1 MIKTVLFDLDD
12 TILDF
17 KKAESIAIRK
27 ALSEMNIKPTDSIA
41 EIYSEINKS
50 QWLLLEQQRIT
61 RSELLTRRFDLLF
74 EKLGVKRS
82 GKQMQTIYERFLAE
96 EHVFI
101 PDANEVLNVLSKE
114 FSMYIVSNGSA
125 FVQENR
131 IKSSGI
137 SKYFKN
143 IFISERI
150 GFNKPH
156 KAFFDKCFSS
166 IELLDRSNTII
177 IGDSLTSDIKGGN
190 NAGILTCWYNP
201 SKKSNNSDAVVD
213 YEISSLTELPALLK
227 QN

>member
-17 KKAESIAIRK
+17 KKAESIAIRR

-41 EIYSEINKS
+41 KIYSEINKS
-50 QWLLLEQQRIT
+50 QWLLLEQQKIS

-82 GKQMQTIYERFLAE
+82 GKQMQTIYERFLSE

-150 GFNKPH
+150 GYNKPH

-190 NAGILTCWYNP
+190 NAEILTCWYNP
-201 SKKSNNSDAVVD
+201 SKKANNSDAVVD